1 MKEFVEFELT
11 KEFRDRFQEA
21 LDQHDALFIQESL
34 TDVNPA
40 DITSLL
46 YEFNAE
52 ESKYVLNI
60 LPLDIRA
67 QIINDLDSETR
78 LGFLKTYTPAEI
90 TEVVNLL
97 DSDDAADILNEL
109 AIKTSEEVIAGL
121 DPVLRSQVI
130 DLLRYDENV
139 AGGLMAKELIKAR
152 SNWSVVQ
159 CVEEIRKQA
168 ENVTK
173 FYTIFVVDESDKL
186 LGKVALQDIVI
197 SDANKLVADIYEQD
211 IVSVET
217 YLPDTEVAEI
227 MKRYDLESVPVVN
240 VQGHLV
246 GRITID
252 DIVDVIT
259 EQADEERQL
268 MSGITEDV
276 EEDDTVWKNTRARLP
291 WLLIGIFGGMLSARF
306 MGLFEMELAR
316 VTAIAFFVPLI
327 QATGGNVGIQSS
339 SLIVQSLA
347 SSGFVFDGLWQ
358 RLTKVIFVALLN
370 GIFLSIIVFA
380 ANILLIGNQQLSLTV
395 SIALFAVVV
404 FASLVGTITPL
415 ILDRFGFN
423 PAVASGPF
431 ITTIND
437 LLGLTVYFLTV
448 RILLTLHCLFKVMQG
463 CWRLR

>member
-1 MKEFVEFELT
+1 M
-11 KEFRDRFQEA
+11 RMW
-21 LDQHDALFIQESL
+21 
-34 TDVNPA
+34 
-40 DITSLL
+40 
-46 YEFNAE
+46 
-52 ESKYVLNI
+52 
-60 LPLDIRA
+60 
-67 QIINDLDSETR
+67 
-78 LGFLKTYTPAEI
+78 
-90 TEVVNLL
+90 
-97 DSDDAADILNEL
+97 
-109 AIKTSEEVIAGL
+109 
-121 DPVLRSQVI
+121 
-130 DLLRYDENV
+130 

-173 FYTIFVVDESDKL
+173 FYTVFVVDENDKL

-197 SDANKLVADIYEQD
+197 SDVNKSVADIYEQD
-211 IVSVET
+211 VVSVET
-217 YLPDTEVAEI
+217 YLADTEVAGI
-227 MKRYDLESVPVVN
+227 MKKYDLESVPVVN
-240 VQGHLV
+240 VQGQLV

-259 EQADEERQL
+259 EQADEDRQL
-268 MSGITEDV
+268 MSGISEDV

-306 MGLFEMELAR
+306 MGLFEQELAR

-339 SLIVQSLA
+339 SLVVQSLA
-347 SSGFVFDGLWQ
+347 STGFVIEGLWQ
-358 RLTKVIFVALLN
+358 RMTKVLFVALLN
-370 GIFLSIIVFA
+370 AFFLSVLVFGG
-380 ANILLIGNQQLSLTV
+380 NWLLFGNKELSLVV
-395 SIALFAVVV
+395 SIALFSVVV

-437 LLGLTVYFLTV
+437 LLGLTVYFIT
-448 RILLTLHCLFKVMQG
+448 IQVM
-463 CWRLR
+463 L

>member
-1 MKEFVEFELT
+1 MKEFAEFELT

-21 LDQHDALFIQESL
+21 LDQGDDQFIRESL
-34 TDVNPA
+34 EHVNPA
-40 DITSLL
+40 DITALL
-46 YEFNAE
+46 YEFTSV
-52 ESKYVLNI
+52 ESKFILEI
-60 LPLDIRA
+60 LPLAVRA
-67 QIINDLDSETR
+67 QIIKDLDPETR
-78 LGFLKTYTPAEI
+78 ANFLKIYEPKEI
-90 TEVVNLL
+90 TEIINLL

-109 AIKTSEEVIAGL
+109 PIKTSEEVISGL
-121 DPVLRSQVI
+121 DPLLRSQVI

-152 SNWSVVQ
+152 STWSVVQ

-173 FYTIFVVDESDKL
+173 FYTVFVVDEQDKL

-197 SDANKLVADIYEQD
+197 SDANKLVADIYERD
-211 IVSVET
+211 VVSVET
-217 YLPDTEVAEI
+217 YMQDTEVAGI
-227 MKRYDLESVPVVN
+227 MKKYDLESVPVVN
-240 VQGHLV
+240 VQGQLV

-259 EQADEERQL
+259 EQAEEDRQL

-306 MGLFEMELAR
+306 MGLFEVELAR

-339 SLIVQSLA
+339 SLVVQSLA
-347 SSGFVFDGLWQ
+347 STRYVNEGLWQ
-358 RLTKVIFVALLN
+358 RLTKVLFVALLN
-370 GIFLSIIVFA
+370 GFFLSLLVFG
-380 ANILLIGNQQLSLTV
+380 ANWLLFGNHQLSFVV
-395 SIALFAVVV
+395 SIALFSVVV
-404 FASLVGTITPL
+404 FASLIGTITPL
-415 ILDRFGFN
+415 ILNRFGFN

-437 LLGLTVYFLTV
+437 LLGLTVYFFT
-448 RILLTLHCLFKVMQG
+448 IHVM
-463 CWRLR
+463 L